1 MASIIRS
8 TYASFPHR
16 LCPRITR
23 STQYSSFTTSPR
35 RHGDTSGRPSIAPK
49 PTINIKHIRENPLL
63 HAQNCIDRNYELL
76 AQNPAQIIELTKKWD
91 ELDQHIKPLRSRKKI
106 LEGGLKTSRSTPDKL
121 AGSGLEE
128 LGSLKRQFMALK
140 KKMDHAQ
147 AEIERL
153 ALELPNLTSKE
164 VPQAKNPVTVGWIN
178 PHQQPPHTQPSSLP
192 LSQPQ
197 YPPPSPERTIKSHI
211 EIGKELDLLDFE
223 AASTA
228 TGWGWYYL
236 KNEAALLEQAL
247 VQYALSVVMKKGW
260 TVVSPPSIVYSH
272 IAEACGFRPRD
283 KNGEQQIYTLERG
296 DRLKPEL
303 SLAGTAE
310 IPLAAMKANKV
321 ISYSHMP
328 IRMAGVSRCY
338 RAEAGSRGVDTK
350 GLYRVHEFTKVEMF
364 AWAPPDNACH
374 DLPHS
379 IMTVWDEMLQIQSE
393 ILRDLNLHCRIL
405 EMPITDLG
413 ASASRKRDI
422 EAYFPS
428 RRGKGDGWGEVTS
441 ASICTDYQS
450 RRLKTR
456 VRLADPSAAPV
467 YAFTAN
473 GTALAVPRV
482 IMAILENGWDE
493 ERGMLVIPKVLRPWM
508 GGIDVIKKKVK
519 SPNATEVELPNVARP
534 SVGVLAEETGR

>member
-1 MASIIRS
+1 
-8 TYASFPHR
+8 
-16 LCPRITR
+16 
-23 STQYSSFTTSPR
+23 
-35 RHGDTSGRPSIAPK
+35 
-49 PTINIKHIRENPLL
+49 LL
-63 HAQNCIDRNYELL
+63 YAQNCIDRNYEFL
-76 AQNPAQIIELTKKWD
+76 AQNPAQIIKLTKEWE
-91 ELDQHIKPLRSRKKI
+91 ELDRHIRPLRSRKKM
-106 LEGGLKTSRSTPDKL
+106 LEEGLKPNRSSPGKQ

-128 LGSLKRQFMALK
+128 LGSLKLQLMALK

-153 ALELPNLTSKE
+153 ALELPNLASKE
-164 VPQAKNPVTVGWIN
+164 VPQAKDPVIIGWIN
-178 PHQQPPHTQPSSLP
+178 LHRQPPHMRPSSLP
-192 LSQPQ
+192 PSQPQ
-197 YPPPSPERTIKSHI
+197 HPPLSRENTPKSHI

-236 KNEAALLEQAL
+236 RNEAALLEQAL

-296 DRLKPEL
+296 DKLKPEL

-310 IPLAAMKANKV
+310 IPIAAMNANKV
-321 ISYSHMP
+321 INYSHMP
-328 IRMAGVSRCY
+328 MRVAGVSRCY

-364 AWAPPDNACH
+364 AWAPPDSACH
-374 DLPHS
+374 NLHYS

-405 EMPITDLG
+405 EMPATDLG

-428 RRGKGDGWGEVTS
+428 RRGKYDGWGEVTS

-493 ERGMLVIPKVLRPWM
+493 ERGALVIPEVLRPWM
-508 GGIDVIKKKVK
+508 GGIDVIKKVK
-519 SPNATEVELPNVARP
+519 PPSVTSEDELPSVERP
-534 SVGVLAEETGR
+534 GIGVLAEEAGKEGKGGRWDT